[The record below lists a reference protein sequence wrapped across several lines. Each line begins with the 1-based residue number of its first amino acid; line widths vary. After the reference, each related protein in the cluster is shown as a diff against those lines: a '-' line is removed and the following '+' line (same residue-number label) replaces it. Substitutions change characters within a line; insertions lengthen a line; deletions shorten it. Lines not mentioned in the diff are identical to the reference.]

1 MKRRNFLKWSM
12 RTGFLAAFGIPF
24 LSACSGVKR
33 GDFPG
38 SEEPA
43 EGIDEE
49 GARILWFASLAPS
62 GHNSQPWFVKV
73 LGKGEWIIG
82 ADPRRR
88 LPAVDPKN
96 RELLLSLGAF
106 VENLSVAASAVGYDA
121 QMEVIAGSPQD
132 QEIVRVSLK
141 KSKSVD
147 YPLERL
153 MLRRTVKNGL
163 RSEEIKKQDVE
174 ALSATHEGR
183 LFYYPKGTDHARCI
197 QEGTVEC
204 YRIQTYRDAAQ
215 QELAQWIRFSNEE
228 AKKNRDGLT
237 TEGMEI
243 TGFAGWFVRHFMN
256 REDVM
261 GERFRKQGIEMASK
275 WAAQGGGWIIITSKG
290 SDVADLIET
299 GRRFERTALLARER
313 NIALHPM
320 TQVLEEEKGQREIA
334 SNHGTDVVPQFVLRA
349 GYLDTYPKPV
359 SLRRP
364 VASFVRT

>member
-1 MKRRNFLKWSM
+1 
-12 RTGFLAAFGIPF
+12 
-24 LSACSGVKR
+24 
-33 GDFPG
+33 
-38 SEEPA
+38 
-43 EGIDEE
+43 
-49 GARILWFASLAPS
+49 
-62 GHNSQPWFVKV
+62 
-73 LGKGEWIIG
+73 
-82 ADPRRR
+82 
-88 LPAVDPKN
+88 
-96 RELLLSLGAF
+96 
-106 VENLSVAASAVGYDA
+106 
-121 QMEVIAGSPQD
+121 
-132 QEIVRVSLK
+132 
-141 KSKSVD
+141 
-147 YPLERL
+147 
-153 MLRRTVKNGL
+153 
-163 RSEEIKKQDVE
+163 
-174 ALSATHEGR
+174 
-183 LFYYPKGTDHARCI
+183 
-197 QEGTVEC
+197 VEC

-349 GYLDTYPKPV
+349 GYLDTYPEPV
-359 SLRRP
+359 SLRRS